1 MGLGNFSGNSTNDP
15 EKTINERVPDNL
27 ESLALEIDA
36 AVKQV
41 VGEEK
46 YRVEGSGD
54 GVTYYP
60 NLPNYTRY
68 AFMTVQPN
76 RGSSSLYL
84 HFDTSA
90 KKRVNAK
97 PVPGSAIPTAQ
108 EIPSNWKWNG
118 SFRLSLEIKRSSDI
132 DESVKEAIE
141 RSLGQLKS

>member
-1 MGLGNFSGNSTNDP
+1 MGLDDFSNNSPNEP

-41 VGEEK
+41 VGEK
-46 YRVEGSGD
+46 NYRVEGSGD

-60 NLPNYTRY
+60 NLPNYTTY

-76 RGSSSLYL
+76 QGSGFLYL
-84 HFDTSA
+84 YFDTSA

-97 PVPGSAIPTAQ
+97 PVPNSAIPTAQ
-108 EIPSNWKWNG
+108 EIPPNWKWNG
-118 SFRLSLEIKRSSDI
+118 SFRLSLEIERSSDV
-132 DESVKEAIE
+132 DESVKEAIQ